1 MFYKRGV
8 KCVLIYKK
16 NVDQDDFPDDSF
28 LFFKL
33 IILKLLRGK
42 NCDQIFFEI
51 FFSIQKL

>member
-1 MFYKRGV
+1 MFDKRGV

-42 NCDQIFFEI
+42 NCDQIFFKKN
-51 FFSIQKL
+51 FSIQKL